1 MTHHNA
7 CVRIF
12 HTDNGTEYVITS
24 FDEYLSKYGIIH
36 QTTCPGTSKQNGLA
50 ERKNI
55 HPLEVTHCLIM
66 EMNVAKFL
74 WSEAVIMASYL
85 INRISL
91 RVLGY
96 RTPLECFTGKISYV
110 VPPKSLWMCMLC
122 KGS

>member
-7 CVRIF
+7 YVRIF
-12 HTDNGTEYVITS
+12 HMDNGTQYVIMA
-24 FDEYLSKYGIIH
+24 FDEYLSKYG
-36 QTTCPGTSKQNGLA
+36 
-50 ERKNI
+50 KNR
-55 HPLEVTHCLIM
+55 HLLEVTHCLIM

-110 VPPKSLWMCMLC
+110 VPPKSLWMGMLC
-122 KGS
+122 KRS